1 MNREA
6 NRNLDKGTSSLHSVR
21 PNRLRAETLDAVRQR
36 VRLSAVWDYE
46 ASTQHKPIRT
56 TLAECTIS
64 TVSLWSFFPTVRLD
78 LDDWEGDAGTL
89 QTSVAMKL

>member
-6 NRNLDKGTSSLHSVR
+6 NRNLDKGTNSLYSVR
-21 PNRLRAETLDAVRQR
+21 PNRLKAETLDAVRQR
-36 VRLSAVWDYE
+36 ARLSAIWDYE
-46 ASTQHKPIRT
+46 ASKQHAPIRAT
-56 TLAECTIS
+56 RGECTLS